1 VAVALLCGLAI
12 DVVETAMLDTRPDMI
27 LILGRFAGLSW
38 TCVKAILLLRASGRG
53 VSPHD
58 LDQALK
64 SFDRLQ
70 PEIAQRVVRFYQ
82 VRHDDAA

>member
-1 VAVALLCGLAI
+1 VALLCGLPI

-58 LDQALK
+58 LDLALK